1 MTERVGVVLSGAAAR
16 GPYQAGALAV
26 LLPSLAAHGQRP
38 VVLLGTSSGGITAA
52 LVAQF
57 ADLPADEAGRA
68 VEETWVGFGDVFRN
82 PLCTPGPAAA
92 VAARLAGLGVVGA
105 PDALLDVTPL
115 RERAGALFRPD
126 RIAANLADGHVES
139 VAVAATVCPPAR
151 SAARSRLFVQ
161 GTQPTPARAVDIV
174 PVVVTLDHLLASAA
188 IPGMFPPVLI
198 DEPAVGAGF
207 YVDGGVRLNAPL
219 RSAVD
224 LGVDR
229 LVVISGHSLDPPPVP
244 PLAGPYRPPDLAS
257 TAAMAVR
264 AILADALGDDVDTL
278 RRKNHRAGH
287 RVVPHLLVAPAD
299 GELAALAAAAFA
311 PAGPWDPYW
320 AIGRLLDA
328 LGEGS
333 GRDELLSLVLFRRA
347 YAEALVEQG
356 RRDATAALAAGW
368 QV

>member
-1 MTERVGVVLSGAAAR
+1 MTERVGLVLSGAAAR

-26 LLPSLAAHGQRP
+26 LLPALAAQGQRP

-57 ADLPADEAGRA
+57 ADLPAEEAGRA
-68 VEETWVGFGDVFRN
+68 VEDVWTGFGDVFRN
-82 PLCTPGPAAA
+82 PLRTPGPALA
-92 VAARLAGLGVVGA
+92 VGARLAGLGVIGA

-115 RERAGALFRPD
+115 RVRAGALFRPE
-126 RIAANLADGHVES
+126 RIAANLADGHLES
-139 VAVAATVCPPAR
+139 LAVAATVCPPAR

-161 GTQPTPARAVDIV
+161 GTQPPPARAVD
-174 PVVVTLDHLLASAA
+174 VVEVDLRLDHLLASAA

-198 DEPAVGAGF
+198 DEAPVGAGY

-219 RSAVD
+219 RSAVE

-229 LVVISGHSLDPPPVP
+229 LVVVSGHSLDPPPVP
-244 PLAGPYRPPDLAS
+244 PLTGPYRPPDLAS

-264 AILADALGDDVDTL
+264 AILADALGDDVATL
-278 RRKNHRAGH
+278 RSKNRRSGH
-287 RVVPHLLVAPAD
+287 RVVPHLVVAPQD
-299 GELAALAAAAFA
+299 GDLGALAAESFT

-320 AIGRLLDA
+320 AIGRLLDS
-328 LGEGS
+328 LGEGG

-347 YAEALVEQG
+347 YAEGLVAHG
-356 RRDATAALAAGW
+356 RRDAATALAAGW
-368 QV
+368 LT

>member
-1 MTERVGVVLSGAAAR
+1 MTERVGLVLSGAAAR

-26 LLPSLAAHGQRP
+26 LLPALAAHGQRP

-52 LVAQF
+52 LVAQC

-68 VEETWVGFGDVFRN
+68 VEEIWIGFGDVFRN

-92 VAARLAGLGVVGA
+92 VLARLAGLGVVGA

-115 RERAGALFRPD
+115 RERAAALFRPD
-126 RIAANLADGHVES
+126 RIAANLAGGRIES
-139 VAVAATVCPPAR
+139 LAVAATVCPPAR

-161 GTQPTPARAVDIV
+161 GRSPAPARAVDVV
-174 PVVVTLDHLLASAA
+174 PVDVALDHLLASAA

-198 DEPAVGAGF
+198 DEPPVGAGW

-219 RSAVD
+219 RPAVD

-244 PLAGPYRPPDLAS
+244 PLAGPYRPPDIAS

-278 RRKNHRAGH
+278 HRKNHRAGH
-287 RVVPHLLVAPAD
+287 RVVPHLVVAPAD
-299 GELAALAAAAFA
+299 GDLAALAAETFA

-320 AIGRLLDA
+320 VIGRLLDS
-328 LGEGS
+328 LGEGG
-333 GRDELLSLVLFRRA
+333 GRDELLSLVLFRQA
-347 YAEALVEQG
+347 YAEGLADQG
-356 RRDATAALAAGW
+356 RRDATATLATGW
-368 QV
+368 RT